1 MSDLAAEN
9 EAIRQIE
16 ARFND
21 AWNRHDPDGMVESLT
36 DDGQFVTVNGVWMT
50 NRGEFLKLMQKL
62 HGNGG
67 PFRTSHRETL
77 EMHVRML
84 GPDAAMVHSR
94 FRVSGDVEVI
104 GMLPDGLQKLTVH
117 AAGVTA
123 VAKEPDAAHALIRHL
138 VTPAALAIYKA
149 RGLGL

>member
-9 EAIRQIE
+9 EAIRRIE

-62 HGNGG
+62 HGAGG

-84 GPDAAMVHSR
+84 APDAAMVHSR
-94 FRVSGDVEVI
+94 FRVSGDVEE
-104 GMLPDGLQKLTVH
+104 DGK
-117 AAGVTA
+117 A
-123 VAKEPDAAHALIRHL
+123 VAREGVGIRVVRKVDGAWRTAAVQNTDIKNRR
-138 VTPAALAIYKA
+138 T
-149 RGLGL
+149 

>member
-9 EAIRQIE
+9 EAIRLIE

-21 AWNRHDPDGMVESLT
+21 AWNRHDPDGLVESLT

-62 HGNGG
+62 HGAGG

-84 GPDAAMVHSR
+84 APDAAMVHSR
-94 FRVSGDVEVI
+94 FRVSGDVEE
-104 GMLPDGLQKLTVH
+104 DGKAIVREGVGIRVVRKLDGAWRTV
-117 AAGVTA
+117 A
-123 VAKEPDAAHALIRHL
+123 VQNTDIKNRR
-138 VTPAALAIYKA
+138 T
-149 RGLGL
+149 